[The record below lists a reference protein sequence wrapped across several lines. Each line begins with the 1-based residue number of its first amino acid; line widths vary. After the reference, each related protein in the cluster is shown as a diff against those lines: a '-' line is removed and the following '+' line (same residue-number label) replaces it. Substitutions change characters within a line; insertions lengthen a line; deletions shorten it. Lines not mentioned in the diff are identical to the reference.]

1 MVIIYYFLGCIPMII
16 IYGLL
21 YILIDKLHLMEKIQK
36 FDDSNSGPVYDTLKA
51 FFFIIIILLAVASL
65 GVILLPIY
73 VYYEFING
81 NIINALLLSVIASI
95 VLLID
100 SMVFNP

>member
-1 MVIIYYFLGCIPMII
+1 MVIIYYFLGCIPMMI

-51 FFFIIIILLAVASL
+51 FFL
-65 GVILLPIY
+65 
-73 VYYEFING
+73 
-81 NIINALLLSVIASI
+81 
-95 VLLID
+95 
-100 SMVFNP
+100 